1 MESDGQSGRWKIG
14 MSAERMEQDMS
25 TFCARW
31 MDGVLA
37 GEVVWN
43 GAILPSPIRA
53 CSPSSLEHDLL
64 QQFSIVNLGGS
75 GVMDD

>member
-25 TFCARW
+25 TFCGRW

-43 GAILPSPIRA
+43 GAILPSPI
-53 CSPSSLEHDLL
+53 
-64 QQFSIVNLGGS
+64 
-75 GVMDD
+75 